1 MSHAY
6 ILIVERIKLTKIGM
20 DNGGTLPPDISAAT
34 SSKPPHL
41 PGDLAMWFF
50 ILAELTVFAIFF
62 IGFAITRQ
70 LYPDMFQ
77 QGQDYLHP
85 ATGGI
90 NTVAL
95 ISSSCFVALSL
106 NAIRQQ
112 RQGYATAL
120 LGGALLMAGV
130 YLAVKSWEYNELFQ
144 LGFGLSTNTYFTLY
158 FFITGFHFL
167 HVILGMIIL
176 GFMGLKTING
186 AYQGISLS
194 GFESGA
200 CYWHMVDLVWII
212 LFPLIYVIN

>member
-1 MSHAY
+1 
-6 ILIVERIKLTKIGM
+6 M
-20 DNGGTLPPDISAAT
+20 DNGRALPLDINGAT
-34 SSKPPHL
+34 SSKPYL

-85 ATGGI
+85 AAGGI

-95 ISSSCFVALSL
+95 ISSSCMVALSL
-106 NAIRQQ
+106 NAIRQS
-112 RQGYATAL
+112 RHAYAAML
-120 LGGALLMAGV
+120 LGAALLMASV
-130 YLAVKSWEYNELFQ
+130 YLAVKTWEYNQLLD

-158 FFITGFHFL
+158 FFITGFHFM

-176 GFMGLKTING
+176 GVMTFRIING
-186 AYQGISLS
+186 AYQGASLS

-212 LFPLIYVIN
+212 LFPLLYVIN

>member
-1 MSHAY
+1 ME
-6 ILIVERIKLTKIGM
+6 L
-20 DNGGTLPPDISAAT
+20 DNEAALALANT
-34 SSKPPHL
+34 NTPLSKPHL

-77 QGQDYLHP
+77 QGQSYLHP
-85 ATGGI
+85 AAGGI
-90 NTVAL
+90 NTFAL

-106 NAIRQQ
+106 NAIRQS
-112 RQGYATAL
+112 RHTYAAIL
-120 LGGALLMAGV
+120 LAAALLMASV
-130 YLAVKSWEYNELFQ
+130 YLAVKTWEYNQ
-144 LGFGLSTNTYFTLY
+144 LLDLGYGLSSNTYFTLY

-176 GFMGLKTING
+176 GFMAFRTING
-186 AYQGISLS
+186 AYQGGNLS

-212 LFPLIYVIN
+212 LFPLLYVID